1 MADVRPFRGLRPRPE
16 LAESV
21 LAPPYDVLSEAEAR
35 EIAAGNSHCFLHVT
49 RPEVGLPEGV
59 DSHSDPVY
67 AMGRTQLVRLSE
79 EGVLVQE
86 DHPVFY
92 LYSQKM
98 GEHRQAGLMAVC
110 SVREYDEGL
119 IKKHEFTRP
128 DKEQDRVDHILGS
141 RAQTGLVMLTHRAS
155 EEIEVLQ
162 ARALAA
168 TPLYRVCSADG
179 VEHAL
184 TRIDDPA
191 EISAWQAAFSEL
203 GALYI
208 ADGHHRSAAAS
219 RVAAQLG
226 EGPQDWFL
234 AGIFPENQLQ
244 VLAYNRVV
252 ESLGGRNPEE
262 FLAAVEV
269 AFAVEAGVGPM
280 PEQRGDIHMYLQGKW
295 HRLRLRTGL
304 LDESDPVARMDAAV
318 LQDHLLAPLLEVS
331 DPRRDTHIRFVGGI
345 RGHEALS
352 GPVDRGEAA
361 VAFCL
366 FPTGID
372 QMISVADAGR
382 VMPPKSTWFEPK
394 LAGGIVVHSLEG

>member
-1 MADVRPFRGLRPRPE
+1 V
-16 LAESV
+16 AERV

-35 EIAAGNSHCFLHVT
+35 EIASGNPHCFLHVT
-49 RPEVGLPEGV
+49 RPEVGFPDGV
-59 DSHSDPVY
+59 DSHSEPVY
-67 AMGRTQLVRLSE
+67 AMGRTQLLRLME

-86 DHPVFY
+86 ESPVFY

-155 EEIEVLQ
+155 EQIEALQ
-162 ARALAA
+162 ARALAVE
-168 TPLYRVCSADG
+168 PLYRVRSADG
-179 VEHAL
+179 VEHTL
-184 TRIDDPA
+184 TRIGDPV
-191 EISAWQAAFSEL
+191 ETEAWRAAFSDL

-219 RVAAQLG
+219 RVAARLG

-252 ESLGGRNPEE
+252 DSLGSRTPAD
-262 FLAAVEV
+262 FLS
-269 AFAVEAGVGPM
+269 AVEAAFSVEANVEPM
-280 PEQRGDIHMYLQGKW
+280 PTQRGDIHMYLQGSW
-295 HRLRLRTGL
+295 HRLRLRDGL
-304 LDESDPVARMDAAV
+304 LDESDPVACMDAAV
-318 LQDHLLAPLLEVS
+318 LQDHLLAPLLEVR

-394 LAGGIVVHSLEG
+394 LAGGVVVHSLEG